1 MSHFTLPCV
10 AAAQKISGTGLEWRD
25 GEQHGEHCLPPW
37 RLVMNGSWRTGLH
50 AVALVALAACVDGD
64 GLIGVGIPRPV
75 TIAAVPRFAVPPSS
89 AVVAALDRVRI
100 TLTSTADDSVL
111 IAQEAAIDPSAE
123 EWAFEI
129 TIELP
134 SDKVLE
140 LRLDIE
146 LIDAD
151 PVIEVVEYA
160 GRTEFEVRASFE
172 PQEIREINLGRG
184 PLENLALTALTV
196 SGARTEMQ
204 EGASDFLD
212 VDTLGSA
219 PGQILYFESSDP
231 AVASVD
237 SLGNIEALTPG
248 TSDITVTG
256 GRQADTLHLMVGR
269 VNLPSSAALEATVS
283 PQVSYVADVFFTG
296 TFSEPGAAVELSDAI
311 EDLLQE
317 MLAGRGFEAVGR
329 FEEDEAEWE
338 EYGAGTNLQFLD
350 GPQLG
355 VFAITLMHAADA
367 LGIKFPRNS
376 S

>member
-1 MSHFTLPCV
+1 
-10 AAAQKISGTGLEWRD
+10 
-25 GEQHGEHCLPPW
+25 
-37 RLVMNGSWRTGLH
+37 MNGSWRMGLH

-75 TIAAVPRFAVPPSS
+75 TIAAVPRFAVPPSP

-111 IAQEAAIDPSAE
+111 IVQEAAIDPSAE

-212 VDTLGSA
+212 VDTLGAA

-237 SLGNIEALTPG
+237 SLGNIEALVPG
-248 TSDITVTG
+248 TSNIVVSG
-256 GRQADTLHLMVGR
+256 GRQADTLRLTVGK
-269 VNLPSSAALEATVS
+269 VSLPTSATLEATVL
-283 PQVSYVADVFFTG
+283 PQVDYVSGVLFLG
-296 TFSEPGAAVELSDAI
+296 TLSEPAAALQLTEAI
-311 EDLLQE
+311 EVLLQE

-329 FEEDEAEWE
+329 FEEAQEAWE
-338 EYGAGTNLQFLD
+338 QYGAGTNLQFLD
-350 GPQLG
+350 GPQLS
-355 VFAITLMHAADA
+355 VLAITLMHTADA
-367 LGIKFPRNS
+367 LGIVFPRS
-376 S
+376 SP